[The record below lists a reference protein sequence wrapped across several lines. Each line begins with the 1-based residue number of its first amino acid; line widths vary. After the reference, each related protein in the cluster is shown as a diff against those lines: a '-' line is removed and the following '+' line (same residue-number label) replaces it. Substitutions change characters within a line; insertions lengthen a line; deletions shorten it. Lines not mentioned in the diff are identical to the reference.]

1 MARVRDIHINEVP
14 EDVRPVYERYSNEYG
29 PFLNQVKV
37 FAHRPPALKHI
48 MGLLLDLADESLLSK
63 RYLEIALVAVS
74 RLNECTY
81 CVAHHAP
88 RLVDQG
94 LSPETVAG
102 ILEPDCEG
110 LDEVDRLVRDFAV
123 EVTTNSQMMRD
134 EIFDRLKQHFSE
146 EQIVE
151 LTLRTALCGFFNRF
165 NDTLQISMETGV
177 IEDMLSRG
185 SRIDDLPHSE
195 SLETQDDTADRV
207 SAPH

>member
-1 MARVRDIHINEVP
+1 MARVRDIFIDEVP
-14 EDVRPVYERYSNEYG
+14 EELRPVYERFSSEYG

-48 MGLLLDLADESLLSK
+48 MGLLLDLADESLLPK

-94 LSPETVAG
+94 LSPATVAG
-102 ILEPDCEG
+102 ILEPECEG
-110 LDEVDRLVRDFAV
+110 LDATDRLVRDFAV
-123 EVTTNSQMMRD
+123 EVTMQPQTMRD
-134 EIFDRLKQHFSE
+134 GIFDRLKQQFSE

-151 LTLRTALCGFFNRF
+151 LTLRIALCGFFNRF
-165 NDTLQISMETGV
+165 NDALQIGMEDGV
-177 IEDMLSRG
+177 LEDMLTRG
-185 SRIDDLPHSE
+185 STLDQLPHYE
-195 SLETQDDTADRV
+195 KPALN
-207 SAPH
+207 